1 MSTPLDY
8 LGFCIWS
15 LVEKDGLLIAGNPNL
30 GVFKF
35 KEKYCVFRDMKS
47 IKEFLKNP
55 ENYLN
60 NVIDKCRK
68 NPELIHLLRLEDN
81 FKNL

>member
-15 LVEKDGLLIAGNPNL
+15 LVERDGLLIAGNPNL

-35 KEKYCVFRDMKS
+35 YCVFRDMKA

-55 ENYLN
+55 DNFLI
-60 NVIDKCRK
+60 NVIDKRK